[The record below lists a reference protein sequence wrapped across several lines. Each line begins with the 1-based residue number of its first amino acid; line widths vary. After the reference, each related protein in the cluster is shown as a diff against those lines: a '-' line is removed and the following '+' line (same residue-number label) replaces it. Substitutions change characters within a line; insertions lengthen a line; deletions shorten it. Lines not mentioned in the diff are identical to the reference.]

1 MLDRTEFRNIL
12 LGKNGDPNEVRM
24 ILEDNENP
32 IQRTG
37 ISKLYQSVQEKGHV
51 DFGSIANSKG
61 SVVAYDGY
69 TSMKETLTV
78 LSQLASQNVYATKE
92 FSAQVDTVSRALDN
106 LYRFDKQYK
115 QAYMKQITPIM
126 LEYNSF
132 LATCVEATTSLLY
145 TFIDYVKDPQSKEV
159 KPIVTNTKQRGGLF
173 YIEQLAQYNAICASG
188 QYEKYLN
195 TAVNSGADYF
205 LGLDDAVVIG
215 GAAIITTVAMSI
227 VPITRKVIY
236 TFQNLRRKLSEC
248 LELQAYFLELNKSV
262 VEAKSEFSATEKE
275 AIIKKQEA
283 LRLKFLRLAD
293 KIRVESKRNEELSR
307 KALDKDNSVLTAS
320 NIREQIDNSD
330 IVLA

>member
-1 MLDRTEFRNIL
+1 MLDKTEFKKIL
-12 LGKNGDPNEVRM
+12 LGANGDQSEVRV

-32 IQRTG
+32 IQRVG
-37 ISKLYQSVQEKGHV
+37 IEKLYQSVQEKGHV
-51 DFGSIANSKG
+51 DFGSIANSRG
-61 SVVAYDGY
+61 SVTAYSGY
-69 TSMKETLTV
+69 ASMQETLSE

-92 FSAQVDTVSRALDN
+92 FASQVGVVTTALDN
-106 LYRFDKQYK
+106 LYKFDKQYK
-115 QAYMKQITPIM
+115 QAYLKQVTPIM

-145 TFIDYVKDPQSKEV
+145 TFIDYVKDPRSKEV

-173 YIEQLAQYNAICASG
+173 YIDQLAQYNAVCASG

-195 TAVNSGADYF
+195 TAVNSGSDYF
-205 LGLDDAVVIG
+205 LGVDDAVVIG
-215 GAAIITTVAMSI
+215 GAAIVATVAMSI
-227 VPITRKVIY
+227 VPVTRKVIY
-236 TFQNLRRKLSEC
+236 TFQNLRRKLSDC
-248 LELQAYFLELNKSV
+248 LELQAYFLELNRTV
-262 VEAKSEFSATEKE
+262 VEANSEFSATERE
-275 AIIKKQEA
+275 AIIKKQDA

-293 KIRVESKRNEELSR
+293 KIRVESKRDEELSK